1 MAHVELSFSGPHL
14 QPPPFAEDR
23 LPPSLDHWAVA
34 VAAAS
39 EPCLLL
45 DRDGMVVA
53 ASTACG
59 RLLGL
64 DPYQAIGRRLVDGV
78 VHLLDFNAISGQLPE
93 WEVEK
98 IPPLLPLST
107 GGLARG
113 LLRVPGVDGPPST
126 VDAISTPLREGPV
139 VVGSLTFFAPVR
151 R

>member
-1 MAHVELSFSGPHL
+1 VAHVELSFSGPHL
-14 QPPPFAEDR
+14 QPPPFVEEL
-23 LPPSLDHWAVA
+23 LPPSLERWAVA
-34 VAAAS
+34 VAAAA

-45 DRDGMVVA
+45 DRNGVLVA
-53 ASTACG
+53 ASAACG

-64 DPYQAIGRRLVDGV
+64 DPYQAVGRRLVDGV
-78 VHLLDFNAISGQLPE
+78 LRLLDFNAVSGQLPE

-113 LLRVPGVDGPPST
+113 LLRVPGVDGPPNT
-126 VDAISTPLREGPV
+126 VDAISTPLRDGPV

>member
-14 QPPPFAEDR
+14 QPPPFAEHA
-23 LPPSLDHWAVA
+23 LPPSLEHWAVA
-34 VAAAS
+34 VAAAA

-45 DRDGMVVA
+45 DRHGIVVA
-53 ASTACG
+53 ASPTCG

-64 DPYQAIGRRLVDGV
+64 DPYQAVGRRLVDGV
-78 VHLLDFNAISGQLPE
+78 VHLLDFNAVAGQLPE

-98 IPPLLPLST
+98 IPPMLPLST

-113 LLRVPGVDGPPST
+113 LLRVPGVDGPPCT